1 MEAEVEQ
8 VSPLWK
14 AQDGTTVWWTVKLK
28 GQEAL
33 FALHNNW
40 FALFGTLKP
49 GDKVRYE
56 VSKAKLGKDV
66 SQGVDQE
73 GLLLFKKLRRVE
85 EGGALEEEMVKLVEE
100 GA

>member
-8 VSPLWK
+8 VSPLWET
-14 AQDGTTVWWTVKLK
+14 QDGTTVWWSVKLK
-28 GQEAL
+28 GREEL

-49 GDKVRYE
+49 GDKVRYA
-56 VSKAKLGKDV
+56 VSRGKLGV
-66 SQGVDQE
+66 GLE
-73 GLLLFKKLRRVE
+73 GLLPFCKLRKVE
-85 EGGALEEEMVKLVEE
+85 ERRALEEEMVKLVEK